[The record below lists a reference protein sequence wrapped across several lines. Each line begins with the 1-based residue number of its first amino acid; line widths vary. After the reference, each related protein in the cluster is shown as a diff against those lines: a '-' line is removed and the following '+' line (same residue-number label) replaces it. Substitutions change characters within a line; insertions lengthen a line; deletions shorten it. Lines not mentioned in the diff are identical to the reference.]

1 MDFLWFKPPNELNL
15 LRNGTP
21 YQQVK
26 TMVDCLKVYENQLH
40 SELKKVAKA
49 KAEIAMILV
58 SDEYA
63 EKILTHQHEDKGER

>member
-1 MDFLWFKPPNELNL
+1 MDFLWFKMPTELDL
-15 LRNGTP
+15 LRNRTP

-26 TMVDCLKVYENQLH
+26 TIVESINTYENLLH
-40 SELKKVAKA
+40 NELKKVAKM

-63 EKILTHQHEDKGER
+63 EKVLKEN